1 MNLIE
6 QLLKQFA
13 EKSGQNKPLLPGQPA
28 GGTPPFV
35 PPMREPVPPMQ
46 NAATPAPPPQQAPTS
61 SGWAGDFA
69 GEKLSQ
75 QPQAAL
81 KEVTPQGRQHLHE
94 VQPNVTGK
102 HLQDIQTPDR
112 GDPKQKWFKTPF
124 HKDNDRM
131 AMMFSALSDG
141 FGGMTMSGKSG
152 MAAMNKANYAKG
164 MEGVKNNKTMRYLVD
179 NNPELARKL
188 MDIAPEHRGEFMQ
201 LAMKKDFG
209 LDKEFRTN
217 TSGVQIDEATGQ
229 QFVVVSDGYGSSKV
243 QYLTGKDGNPITG
256 ETAQSE
262 ADLKVRLNG
271 INLAAE
277 KGSKFFDQGESIRRD
292 VRLMDEARGAL
303 ADGAQSGVFR
313 QYLPAFDEATQ
324 RLRNAANN
332 AGINII
338 NSATFGAL
346 SEKEMQLAM
355 STGIPQGLS
364 EQELDKY
371 LEAKIIAQEKLYA
384 EVDQRA
390 RDLNSGSKTLG
401 EWQETWKSQDEGR
414 QYDDAYADGYS
425 GLTYDRRRKKKEEDK
440 DDEDAWGG
448 TMIRRGPQ

>member
-1 MNLIE
+1 
-6 QLLKQFA
+6 
-13 EKSGQNKPLLPGQPA
+13 
-28 GGTPPFV
+28 
-35 PPMREPVPPMQ
+35 MQ
-46 NAATPAPPPQQAPTS
+46 NAGTPTPPPQQAPTS

-69 GEKLSQ
+69 GEKR
-75 QPQAAL
+75 PPPPL
-81 KEVTPQGRQHLHE
+81 KEVT
-94 VQPNVTGK
+94 PNVTGK
-102 HLQDIQTPDR
+102 HLQDIKPQGVMHLQDIQTPDQ
-112 GDPKQKWFKTPF
+112 GDPKAKPKTPF

-164 MEGVKNNKTMRYLVD
+164 MEGVKNNKTMKYLVD
-179 NNPELARKL
+179 KNPELARKL
-188 MDIAPEHRGEFMQ
+188 MDIAPEHRGEFMK

-292 VRLMDEARGAL
+292 VRLMDEARAAL

-313 QYLPAFDEATQ
+313 QYLPSFDEATQ

-440 DDEDAWGG
+440 GDEDAWGG